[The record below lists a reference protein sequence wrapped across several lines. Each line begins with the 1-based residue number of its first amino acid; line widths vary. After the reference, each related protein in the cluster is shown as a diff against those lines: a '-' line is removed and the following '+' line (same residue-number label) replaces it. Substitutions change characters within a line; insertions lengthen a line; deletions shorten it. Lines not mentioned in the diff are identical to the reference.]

1 MSHQSRRR
9 FLQAMAGLGASGAG
23 LALLAGCSRLS
34 TQPAPP
40 RGEASLETTR
50 IRLPR
55 ATSAC
60 QAPIWLADDLL
71 RAEGFT
77 DVEYVAYGPGIP
89 NAQQALARGHVDVA
103 MSFAGPAII
112 HVDAGDPIVFL
123 AGIHPGCFELF
134 AVDRVQAIRDL
145 RGGTIAVTALG
156 SAEHIYISAMLAYV
170 NLDPSKDVNW
180 VMFPATESMQL
191 LADQQIDAFLALPPS
206 PQALRA
212 KRIGH
217 VLVNSTT
224 DRPWSQYFCCMATAS
239 LDFVQRHPEAT
250 RRALRALLKAVDICA
265 GEPDRVARTVVDRGF
280 SQNYD
285 STLQTVR
292 ELPYSQWREFDP
304 EDTVRFYTL
313 RMQEVGMIKSTPDKI
328 ISRGTNWRFFNE
340 LKQELKG

>member
-1 MSHQSRRR
+1 
-9 FLQAMAGLGASGAG
+9 MAGLGVSGAG
-23 LALLAGCSRLS
+23 LAVLAGCSRLS
-34 TQPAPP
+34 PPVAPT

-71 RAEGFT
+71 RAEGFS
-77 DVEYVAYGPGIP
+77 DVEYVAYGPGIS

-134 AVDRVQAIRDL
+134 AIDRVQAIRDL

-156 SAEHIYISAMLAYV
+156 SAEHVYISAMLAYV
-170 NLDPSKDVNW
+170 NLDPSRDVNW
-180 VMFPATESMQL
+180 AVHPAAESTQL
-191 LADQQIDAFLALPPS
+191 LADQKIDAFLALPPS

-212 KRIGH
+212 RRIGH

-239 LDFVQRHPEAT
+239 QDFVQQHPEAT
-250 RRALRALLKAVDICA
+250 RRALRALLKAADICA

-280 SQNYD
+280 SQNFD

-292 ELPYSQWREFDP
+292 ELPYQQWREYDP
-304 EDTVRFYTL
+304 EDTIRFYAL
-313 RMQEVGMIKSTPDKI
+313 RLHEIGMTRTSPDKLI
-328 ISRGTNWRFFNE
+328 AQGTNWTFFNE